1 MSLITG
7 KIVLKETKFL
17 SDKIQ
22 MKINMK
28 SLILSTFLISSLLA
42 REWVETTTA
51 QPTEPVWT
59 TQVNS
64 PSEIEISFDL
74 GGYFL
79 QELSNGK
86 KQISF
91 PGGVPNLEEGSPDL
105 PRMAHSII
113 IPDLAHMELSIIES
127 EFVDIPMEDIVS
139 SKESFWDCN
148 DLFCLSNVL
157 QVSSKSSN
165 CEMC

>member
-7 KIVLKETKFL
+7 EIVLKETKFL

-113 IPDLAHMELSIIES
+113 IPYEPNLE
-127 EFVDIPMEDIVS
+127 
-139 SKESFWDCN
+139 
-148 DLFCLSNVL
+148 
-157 QVSSKSSN
+157 
-165 CEMC
+165 